1 MLYAIVALLAV
12 IVDQWVKYWVAGNI
26 PLESTVNELIPGVI
40 SVVNVHNSGAAFGFL
55 SGGGARIPFI
65 IICGVFTV
73 AIIIALATNFISN
86 PLGRWSAV
94 FVMAGGIG
102 NCIDRILYGYVQDMF
117 KFDFAPSFPIFN
129 VADIFITVFALLFIV
144 SLFFGGHRDEEED
157 DEDYDDEDDYVLED
171 DEEDDVPA
179 RPVFKRR
186 SREPREEA
194 PKAEK
199 PARKRRPKY
208 EEEYEQYKAARAAR
222 GVQTPPSPAAQRVT
236 VRDPSDPFAECE
248 RAKTLRSRRR
258 RQSDVA
264 ELTGQTP
271 TVSARPAYKPY
282 TAQTGAASAGGSR
295 ARSVR
300 PAAPAAPAPTR
311 KAAPAKQETKSEDEF
326 SLDDILNEFK

>member
-12 IVDQWVKYWVAGNI
+12 IVDQWVKYWVMGNI

-117 KFDFAPSFPIFN
+117 MFDFAPSFPIFN

-144 SLFFGGHRDEEED
+144 SLFFGGHRDEED
-157 DEDYDDEDDYVLED
+157 
-171 DEEDDVPA
+171 DDVPA

-236 VRDPSDPFAECE
+236 VQNPSDPFAEWE
-248 RAKTLRSRRR
+248 RANAQVEAK

-282 TAQTGAASAGGSR
+282 TAQTAPRQQAAPAP
-295 ARSVR
+295 APVR